1 MIVSFRC
8 VATEQVYQGNSPPD
22 LPADI
27 QKVALRKLQQLQI
40 ATRLDDL
47 RRPPG
52 NRLEPLQGD
61 RTGQHSI
68 RINVKF
74 RLCFI
79 WTARGAEAVEILD
92 YH

>member
-8 VATEQVYQGNSPPD
+8 RATARIHRGELTPD

-27 QKVALRKLQQLQI
+27 QKTALRKLQQLDL
-40 ATRLDDL
+40 AGRLDDL
-47 RRPPG
+47 RVPPG
-52 NRLEPLQGD
+52 NRLEPLRGD

-68 RINVKF
+68 RINDKC
-74 RLCFI
+74 RLCFS
-79 WTARGAEAVEILD
+79 WTARGVEDVEIID